1 MSKSRNSR
9 KGMPSQRQLRV
20 GESIKKE
27 LSDILSRTSLNHPD
41 LNNAII
47 TVLEVRISPDL
58 KVANVL
64 VMPLGGENAEKIVEA
79 LNYCCRF
86 LRGQISKRLTTKF
99 TPELRFILDT
109 RFDDDERIDQLIKD
123 THYQDEN
130 QIPSARNLAD

>member
-1 MSKSRNSR
+1 MSKGRNTR
-9 KGMPSQRQLRV
+9 KGIPSQRQLRV

-123 THYQDEN
+123 THY
-130 QIPSARNLAD
+130 RNEKKSHLHTI

>member
-1 MSKSRNSR
+1 M
-9 KGMPSQRQLRV
+9 
-20 GESIKKE
+20 
-27 LSDILSRTSLNHPD
+27 NHPD